1 MCGISGFIKFE
12 RKLNSKELKKYSL
25 DMSKVLFNR
34 GPNAEGYWL
43 CKKNNLALS
52 HRRLSI
58 IDLNERSTQP
68 MQSRNKRFVMIF
80 NGEIYNFK
88 LLKNQL
94 KAKKIHFNTSSDTEV
109 LLEAISFWG

>member
-94 KAKKIHFNTSSDTEV
+94 KAKKF
-109 LLEAISFWG
+109 ISIQVVILRFCWKQ

>member
-1 MCGISGFIKFE
+1 MQRDIGCV
-12 RKLNSKELKKYSL
+12 KKI
-25 DMSKVLFNR
+25 
-34 GPNAEGYWL
+34 
-43 CKKNNLALS
+43 ALS

-94 KAKKIHFNTSSDTEV
+94 KAKIHFNTSSDTEV
-109 LLEAISFWG
+109 LLEAISFK

>member
-1 MCGISGFIKFE
+1 MPRDIGC
-12 RKLNSKELKKYSL
+12 
-25 DMSKVLFNR
+25 V
-34 GPNAEGYWL
+34 
-43 CKKNNLALS
+43 KNNLALS

-94 KAKKIHFNTSSDTEV
+94 KAKN
-109 LLEAISFWG
+109 SFQYK

>member
-1 MCGISGFIKFE
+1 M
-12 RKLNSKELKKYSL
+12 
-25 DMSKVLFNR
+25 
-34 GPNAEGYWL
+34 

-109 LLEAISFWG
+109 LLEAISFWGLEGALKRLAGCFL